1 MAAKTVTSWSNAL
14 DEPGPF
20 NIDAPKDD
28 QCGLF
33 DAPNDSQFATN
44 ESVFASP
51 EAFDLTDPVRKYHSR
66 LCPESSP
73 CPSLH
78 LEPYSFCALPHHTL
92 AG

>member
-28 QCGLF
+28 QCGPF
-33 DAPNDSQFATN
+33 DAPNDNQCATDK
-44 ESVFASP
+44 SVVASP

-66 LCPESSP
+66 LP
-73 CPSLH
+73 
-78 LEPYSFCALPHHTL
+78 
-92 AG
+92 